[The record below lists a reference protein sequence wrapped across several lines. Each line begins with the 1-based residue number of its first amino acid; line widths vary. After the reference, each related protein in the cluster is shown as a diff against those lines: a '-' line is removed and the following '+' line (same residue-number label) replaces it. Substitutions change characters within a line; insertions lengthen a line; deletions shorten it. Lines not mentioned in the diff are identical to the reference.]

1 MKKVEFLFLVFDW
14 MAEDAPK
21 KIFLFTWENS
31 YTLNRELKRWK
42 DMFAEKN
49 GADSIFSFNR
59 ENWDYSQIKQT
70 IFSWG
75 FFVTNKLVIL
85 YGIPLDTDKSNTIKA
100 EEIEKLAEDI
110 MGYSLPCEVLL
121 ICVSYKPD
129 KRGRFYK
136 RFDNLDKENPSQK
149 IIKTFA
155 PLRDYELSNFV
166 AQESKD
172 LNLDLKVIEAL
183 IHKVWD
189 DQFRLESE
197 IDKLRYRKKY
207 YNGEITSKV
216 VDEVCFGMIEE
227 DIFQLLDLALTDPK
241 SAVKFVQWL
250 QDDGLDRNVV
260 NGSFA
265 WGLRNYLFVLDYADH
280 WITDSK
286 QIASGLKQNPRSM
299 INITKKLSLLEK
311 KRNLIQM
318 LFKSIVDIDYDI
330 KSGIAQPD
338 SYFFTIK
345 KVLLQNY

>member
-1 MKKVEFLFLVFDW
+1 
-14 MAEDAPK
+14 
-21 KIFLFTWENS
+21 
-31 YTLNRELKRWK
+31 
-42 DMFAEKN
+42 MFAEKN
-49 GADSIFSFNR
+49 GADSVFSFNR
-59 ENWDYSQIKQT
+59 ENRDYGQIKQT

-75 FFVTNKLVIL
+75 FFVTNKLIIL
-85 YGIPLDTDKSNTIKA
+85 YGIPLDTEKSNAIKA

-110 MGYSLPCEVLL
+110 MSYSLPSEVLI

-136 RFDNLDKENPSQK
+136 RFDKLDKDNPSQK
-149 IIKTFA
+149 LIKTFI
-155 PLRDYELSNFV
+155 PLSERELPDFV
-166 AQESKD
+166 KESSKD
-172 LNLDLKVIEAL
+172 LNLDSKVVDAL
-183 IHKVWD
+183 IHKVWN

-207 YNGEITSKV
+207 YNEEITSKV

-227 DIFQLLDLALTDPK
+227 DIFQLLDLSLTDPK

-250 QDDGLDRNVV
+250 QDDGLDWNAV

-286 QIASGLKQNPRSM
+286 QIASELKQNPWAIM
-299 INITKKLSLLEK
+299 NITKKLSLLKE
-311 KRNLIQM
+311 KRNLIRT
-318 LFKSIVDIDYDI
+318 LFKNIVDIDYEI
-330 KSGIAQPD
+330 KSGNAQPE

-345 KVLLQNY
+345 KILLQN

>member
-1 MKKVEFLFLVFDW
+1 MVDENRDI
-14 MAEDAPK
+14 K
-21 KIFLFTWENS
+21 KIFLFTWENT
-31 YTLNRELKRWK
+31 YTLNKELKRWK

-49 GADSIFSFNR
+49 GSESIFSFNR
-59 ENWDYSQIKQT
+59 ENRDYAQIKQT
-70 IFSWG
+70 IFSWW
-75 FFVTNKLVIL
+75 FFVTNKLIIL
-85 YGIPLDTDKSNTIKA
+85 YGIPLDTEKSNAIKA

-110 MGYSLPCEVLL
+110 MNYPLPSEVLL

-136 RFDNLDKENPSQK
+136 RFDKLDKDNPSQK
-149 IIKTFA
+149 MIKSFA
-155 PLRDYELSNFV
+155 TLKDYELSNFV

-172 LNLDLKVIEAL
+172 LNLDSKVVETL
-183 IHKVWD
+183 IHKVWN

-207 YNGEITSKV
+207 YGEEITSKV

-227 DIFQLLDLALTDPK
+227 DIFQLLDLALTNPQ
-241 SAVKFVQWL
+241 SAIKFIQWL
-250 QDDGLDRNVV
+250 QNDGLDRNAV

-265 WGLRNYLFVLDYADH
+265 RGLRNYLFVLDYAEH

-286 QIASGLKQNPRSM
+286 QIASELKQNPRAIM
-299 INITKKLSLLEK
+299 NITKKLSLLK
-311 KRNLIQM
+311 DKRNLIQT

-330 KSGIAQPD
+330 KNGNAQPE

-345 KVLLQNY
+345 KVILQN

>member
-1 MKKVEFLFLVFDW
+1 MVDENRDYKQV
-14 MAEDAPK
+14 
-21 KIFLFTWENS
+21 FLFTWENS
-31 YTLNRELKRWK
+31 YTLNKELKRWK
-42 DMFAEKN
+42 TMFAEKN
-49 GADSIFSFNR
+49 GADSVFSFNR
-59 ENWDYSQIKQT
+59 ENRDYGQIKQT
-70 IFSWG
+70 IFSWW

-85 YGIPLDTDKSNTIKA
+85 YWIPLDTEKSNAIKA

-110 MGYSLPCEVLL
+110 MNYPLPSEVLL

-136 RFDNLDKENPSQK
+136 RFDKLDKDNPSQK
-149 IIKTFA
+149 MIKSFA
-155 PLRDYELSNFV
+155 PLKDYELSNFV

-172 LNLDLKVIEAL
+172 LNLDSKVVETL
-183 IHKVWD
+183 IHKVWN

-207 YNGEITSKV
+207 YGEEITSKV

-227 DIFQLLDLALTDPK
+227 DIFQLLDLALTNPQ
-241 SAVKFVQWL
+241 SAIKFIQWL
-250 QDDGLDRNVV
+250 QNDGLDRNAV

-265 WGLRNYLFVLDYADH
+265 RGLRNYLFVLDYADH

-286 QIASGLKQNPRSM
+286 QIASELKQNPRAIM
-299 INITKKLSLLEK
+299 NITKKLSLIKE
-311 KRNLIQM
+311 KRNLIQT

-330 KSGIAQPD
+330 KNGNAQPE

-345 KVLLQNY
+345 KVILQN